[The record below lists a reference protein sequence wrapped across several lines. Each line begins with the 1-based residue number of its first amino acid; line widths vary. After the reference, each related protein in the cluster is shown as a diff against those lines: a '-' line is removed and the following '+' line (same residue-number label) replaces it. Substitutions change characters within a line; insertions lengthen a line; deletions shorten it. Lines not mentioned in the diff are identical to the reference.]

1 MEIAHLYINCGKTA
15 KQIAQLFRGRGVNLP
30 VSTVY
35 SILHRLR
42 DTGEVRLSHH
52 RLRAP
57 SYTTDELN
65 YVAQLQKEHNEWTY
79 SQLRAAWREKF
90 GSAKK
95 LSNHIIWKA
104 LSINNITTK
113 MLEEEPEARDDPETI
128 ATRKA
133 YCQEAIHWS
142 RDSIIFIDEVGFTL
156 WQKRRRGRS
165 VRGRPARV
173 KLTNAKGPRINVC
186 AAVSP
191 RYGLVYYQCL
201 LTSWNGERFR
211 DFMHHLSGSPTPTPS
226 LNTTRSTSSWTT
238 SHSTRATS
246 SGRC

>member
-15 KQIAQLFRGRGVNLP
+15 KQIAQLFRCRGVNLP

-57 SYTTDELN
+57 SYTTEELN

-113 MLEEEPEARDDPETI
+113 MLEEEP
-128 ATRKA
+128 
-133 YCQEAIHWS
+133 
-142 RDSIIFIDEVGFTL
+142 
-156 WQKRRRGRS
+156 RGA
-165 VRGRPARV
+165 G
-173 KLTNAKGPRINVC
+173 
-186 AAVSP
+186 
-191 RYGLVYYQCL
+191 
-201 LTSWNGERFR
+201 
-211 DFMHHLSGSPTPTPS
+211 
-226 LNTTRSTSSWTT
+226 
-238 SHSTRATS
+238 
-246 SGRC
+246 

>member
-30 VSTVY
+30 LSTVY

-42 DTGEVRLSHH
+42 DTGEVR
-52 RLRAP
+52 P
-57 SYTTDELN
+57 SYTTEELN

-104 LSINNITTK
+104 LSISNITTK

-133 YCQEAIHWS
+133 YCQAIHWS
-142 RDSIIFIDEVGFTL
+142 RDSIIFIDEVGYTL
-156 WQKRRRGRS
+156 WQRRRGRS

-201 LTSWNGERFR
+201 LTSCNGERFR